1 MGTSGSNSNDKKID
15 YISNIIIWIDPNIY
29 NTENTKYLKQLE
41 SFKNTKVLPFQTIS
55 DSLELIKTI
64 RFEETSIII
73 CGSLYSKFIE
83 KFEENIRDIY
93 VIPKIIIFTF
103 NKEKFL
109 ENNKNYK
116 DNSFYSLGG
125 IQTSFEKIKDFVL
138 QPIRKNDIEEENSLT
153 FEYIDCKEKLILP
166 LLYKSLIEITRKDD
180 IKKYTENLYNKYS
193 TNNEVEKLLYSIKYI
208 KDIPM
213 ELLSKYYG
221 RLYTLES
228 KFYYDINKDLRESK
242 KDEYMQYIKIL
253 YEGIKLKSLPLAS
266 NNILYRGSKITN
278 HEISKIKEYLKI
290 KKDDL
295 PGAIVFSKSFLSFTK
310 DEKVAE
316 KYINKI
322 NDDKNLSKVLY
333 IIEKDDKLNY
343 DLSTHSDIENISRY
357 PGEKEVLFF
366 PFSSFEIKDLK
377 EINYNNETIY
387 EIKLLYLGK
396 YLKELETIEDTKIP
410 DSNFKKEIVGLIP
423 KQKMEKAK
431 EVINKYKEYKR
442 IINHNLEKHK
452 EINIIYNTN
461 NKNKIKIFDENFVKN
476 NKYNCKIVYENKEY
490 DLMEYFNI
498 NIDANTK
505 LDKLEIKL
513 KEINGITNMSCM
525 FNDCSSLSSLSDI
538 SKWNMNNV
546 TNMSSMFNNCS
557 SLSSLPDISKWDTT
571 NVTDM
576 SYMFY
581 NCSSLSSLS
590 DISKW
595 NTNNVINMRSMFNN
609 SSSLSSLPDIS
620 KWNTN
625 NVRNMRSIFKNCSS
639 LSSLPDISNWNTTN
653 VTDMSYM
660 FYNCSSLTSLPD
672 ISCWYTNNVKD
683 IRYMFFNCSLLKS
696 LPDLSKWNTD
706 NVTNM
711 GYLFFHCSSLSSLP
725 DISKW
730 NTTNVTDMRNIF
742 NNCLSLY
749 SLPDISKW
757 NTINVTDMSFM
768 FNDCRALSSFPN
780 ISKWNTNNVI
790 NMSCM
795 FNNCSSLFSLPDI
808 SKWNTNKVTTMRSM
822 FYNCSSLL
830 SISDIS
836 KWNTTNVT
844 DMSDMFSGCKKQ
856 LTIPKKFN

>member
-1 MGTSGSNSNDKKID
+1 M
-15 YISNIIIWIDPNIY
+15 
-29 NTENTKYLKQLE
+29 LK
-41 SFKNTKVLPFQTIS
+41 
-55 DSLELIKTI
+55 
-64 RFEETSIII
+64 
-73 CGSLYSKFIE
+73 
-83 KFEENIRDIY
+83 
-93 VIPKIIIFTF
+93 
-103 NKEKFL
+103 
-109 ENNKNYK
+109 
-116 DNSFYSLGG
+116 
-125 IQTSFEKIKDFVL
+125 
-138 QPIRKNDIEEENSLT
+138 PIRKNDIEEENSLT

-166 LLYKSLIEITRKDD
+166 LLYKSLIEITPKDN

-357 PGEKEVLFF
+357 PNEKEVLFF

-377 EINYNNETIY
+377 EIDYNNETIY

-410 DSNFKKEIVGLIP
+410 ESNFKKEIVGLIP

-513 KEINGITNMSCM
+513 KEINDITNMSCM

-683 IRYMFFNCSLLKS
+683 LRYMFYNCSLLKS

-856 LTIPKKFN
+856 LIPKKFNKFFISYN